1 MNPLSVERKYVRR
14 TPFLDRI
21 SGKRSP
27 FERSSLFQALKGGVH
42 SKSRAYL
49 IYSTFV
55 RNSKELFIQSVYGFS
70 AFLNLIESNTSVFP
84 CIISFRRLSF
94 CASIISFLSS
104 FSWSLFIILCFL
116 KKVGYLRIDGGS
128 FNMLT
133 PFPPGCCRKSEQSL
147 QTDLHFSNSSYS
159 VSIHDIDK
167 TTRSMVVT
175 AE

>member
-1 MNPLSVERKYVRR
+1 MPISSRLVAADSIWNCAASPAFSTKSFITNSAIGLRQIFPWQTNRIFFISWCLPTIIFALSIANEALSVERKYVRR

-42 SKSRAYL
+42 SKSGAYL

-84 CIISFRRLSF
+84 VHHIIS
-94 CASIISFLSS
+94 
-104 FSWSLFIILCFL
+104 
-116 KKVGYLRIDGGS
+116 
-128 FNMLT
+128 
-133 PFPPGCCRKSEQSL
+133 
-147 QTDLHFSNSSYS
+147 
-159 VSIHDIDK
+159 
-167 TTRSMVVT
+167 
-175 AE
+175 